1 MRRLTLLALA
11 LAVLA
16 LPAGDVLAK
25 KAKDEA
31 AAEPEA
37 LLSAKTLAGLKFR
50 NIGPAYNSGR
60 VSDLA
65 VRPDRPQTFYVAV
78 ASGGI
83 WKTVNNGTTFEP
95 TFDSEGS
102 YSIGCLA
109 MDPTNHEVIWAGTGE
124 NNSQRSVSFGDGVYR
139 SSDGGQ
145 TWTNVGLAESEHIG
159 DIVIDPRDGNVVYV
173 ASQGPLWNP
182 GGDRGLYKTT
192 DGGATWERILH
203 ISEDT
208 GINEVVMDPRDPDVL
223 YASSY
228 QRRRHIWTLINGG
241 PESGIWKSTDAGA
254 TWVELTSG
262 LPEVDMGKIGLAM
275 SPADPDVIYAIIE
288 AQRDEGGIFKTTD
301 RGASWSKVSDY
312 MSRSPQY
319 YNELVADPVDVDTV
333 YSMDT
338 WLHRTV
344 DGGKTWTKV
353 GEKYKHVDNHAM
365 WINPSDTDH
374 FVIGCDGGLY
384 LSYDRG
390 ATWSFAANLP
400 ITQFYRVSVD
410 NSRPF
415 YYVYGGTQDNNS
427 MGGPHRTLNSSGIA
441 NEDWFVTVG
450 GDGYETVVDPTDP
463 NIVYSQWQYG
473 GLVRYDRASGEIMD
487 IQPQEEPGEPAHR
500 WNWDSPLIISPHSP
514 SRLYYA
520 CQRLYRSDDR
530 GESWTAVSGDLSRAV
545 DRDTLPVMGL
555 IQSID
560 AVAKNMSTSH
570 YGNIVAITESP
581 LVEGLI
587 YVGTDD
593 GLIQV
598 TENGGA
604 SWRRIDGAPGVPD
617 RSYAFRVEASL
628 HDADTVYALFN
639 NKKMGDLKPYVY
651 LSRDRGASW
660 SSITGDLP
668 ERGPVYSLVQDHVNP
683 ELLFV
688 GTEFGVWA
696 TVNEGDSWIRLKG
709 GLPTIQVRDMDIH
722 RGEND
727 LVLGT
732 FGRGFYVLDDYTPL
746 RTITEEALEKEAVL
760 FQPANPALRYIEKR
774 SRIASRGHAFYT
786 AENPPFGAVFAYYL
800 KDGIASRLDQRIE
813 AEKEMRE
820 TGRGFVVPS
829 FDELRAE
836 DEELDPAAVLTIRDA
851 AGDVVRRI
859 DASPDKGIHR
869 VAWDLRYP
877 SSEPVDLSEGE
888 ELAPWESEPVGP
900 LAAPGTYSAT
910 LAKRV
915 NGVMTEIAG
924 PVEVEVVDLDLGV
937 LKGAPPAEALAFEQK
952 VAELQ
957 RAVSGAVKLT
967 VEIDGRLAHLR
978 RAILDTPEVSAEQLA
993 EARRMQTEL
1002 DDLRIDLVGDPTKA
1016 GRNVFTPPSIHDR
1029 VSRIVGSQWTTTQG
1043 PTGTEQDAYGWA
1055 AEAFETALGRLT
1067 ALVDDVQALE
1077 RDLELAGA
1085 PWTPGRIPVWQP
1097 E

>member
-1 MRRLTLLALA
+1 MRRFLLLAVA
-11 LAVLA
+11 LAIIA
-16 LPAGDVLAK
+16 LPSGDALAK

-31 AAEPEA
+31 AAEPDA

-83 WKTVNNGTTFEP
+83 WKTVNNGTTWEP
-95 TFDSEGS
+95 IFDSEGS
-102 YSIGCLA
+102 YSIGSLA
-109 MDPTNHEVIWAGTGE
+109 IDPTNYEVIWAGTGE

-139 SSDGGQ
+139 SDDGGR

-173 ASQGPLWNP
+173 ASQGPLWKP

-208 GINEVVMDPRDPDVL
+208 GVNEVVMDPRDPDVL

-254 TWVELTSG
+254 TWVELTNG

-275 SPADPDVIYAIIE
+275 SPANPDVIYAIVE
-288 AQRDEGGIFKTTD
+288 AQHDEGGIFKTSD
-301 RGASWSKVSDY
+301 RGASWKKVSDY
-312 MSRSPQY
+312 MSQSPQY
-319 YNELVADPVDVDTV
+319 YNELVADPVDEDVV

-344 DGGKTWTKV
+344 DGGTTWTKV
-353 GEKYKHVDNHAM
+353 GEKNKHVDNHAM

-374 FVIGCDGGLY
+374 FVVGCDGGVY

-390 ATWSFAANLP
+390 ATWSFVANLP

-410 NSRPF
+410 GSKPF
-415 YYVYGGTQDNNS
+415 YYVFGGTQDNNS
-427 MGGPHRTLNSSGIA
+427 LGGPSRTLNSSGIA

-450 GDGYETVVDPTDP
+450 GDGYETLVDPTNPD
-463 NIVYSQWQYG
+463 IIYSQAQYG
-473 GLVRYDRASGEIMD
+473 ELVRYDRASGEIID
-487 IQPQEEPGEPAHR
+487 IQPQEEPGEEAHR

-520 CQRLYRSDDR
+520 CQRLYRSDDH
-530 GESWTAVSGDLSRAV
+530 GDSWTAVSGDLSRAI
-545 DRDTLPVMGL
+545 DRDTLPVMGR
-555 IQSID
+555 IWSID
-560 AVAKNMSTSH
+560 AVSKNMSTSH

-598 TENGGA
+598 TEDGGA
-604 SWRRIDGAPGVPD
+604 SWRKIDGVPGVPD

-639 NKKMGDLKPYVY
+639 NKKMGDFKPYVHV
-651 LSRDRGASW
+651 SRDRGRSW

-668 ERGPVYSLVQDHVNP
+668 ERGPVYSLVQDHVKP

-688 GTEFGVWA
+688 GTEFGVYA
-696 TVNEGDSWIRLKG
+696 TLDEGGRWLRLEG

-732 FGRGFYVLDDYTPL
+732 FGRGFYVLDDYAPL
-746 RTITEEALEKEAVL
+746 RQISEQALEQDVVL
-760 FQPANPALRYIEKR
+760 FPVPEALRYVEKS
-774 SRIASRGHAFYT
+774 SRIDSRGDAFFS
-786 AENPPFGAVFAYYL
+786 ADNPPFGATVTYYL
-800 KDGIASRLDQRIE
+800 KEGLETRTEQRLE
-813 AEKEMRE
+813 AEKEATEAGKDPRIPP
-820 TGRGFVVPS
+820 FS
-829 FDELRAE
+829 ELRAE
-836 DEELDPAAVLTIRDA
+836 DEELEPAIVLTIREA
-851 AGDVVRRI
+851 SGTVVRRF
-859 DASPDKGIHR
+859 DGPHEAGIQR
-869 VAWDLRYP
+869 ATWDLRYP
-877 SSEPVDLSEGE
+877 SSEPTDIDPPKERS
-888 ELAPWESEPVGP
+888 PWDRGPMGP
-900 LAAPGTYSAT
+900 LAAPGTYSVT
-910 LAKRV
+910 LSQRID
-915 NGVMTEIAG
+915 GVLEELAG
-924 PVEVEVVDLDLGV
+924 PVEFEVVPLALAT
-937 LKGAPPAEALAFEQK
+937 LPGAPPDEALAFERE
-952 VAELQ
+952 VADLQ
-957 RAVSGAVKLT
+957 RAVEGAVKT
-967 VEIDGRLAHLR
+967 AKEAENRLAHLR
-978 RAILDTPEVSAEQLA
+978 VAIADTPAATPEHLA
-993 EARRMQTEL
+993 EARRLQREI
-1002 DDLRIDLVGDPTKA
+1002 DDLQVALVGDPTKG
-1016 GRNVFTPPSIHDR
+1016 GRNVFTPPSIAER
-1029 VSRIVGSQWTTTQG
+1029 VGRITGSQFTTTQG
-1043 PTGTEQDAYGWA
+1043 PTSTQRQTFGWA
-1055 AEAFETALGRLT
+1055 SEAFATELERLQSIV
-1067 ALVDDVQALE
+1067 ADLEALE
-1077 RDLELAGA
+1077 ARLELAGA
-1085 PWTPGRIPVWQP
+1085 PWTPGRIPTWQP